1 MNINWDKFQEFR
13 KKTGL
18 QIEVGYTTWSS
29 AEMAKMNL
37 DITGNQDDIIK
48 ILNILMTHWDKKG
61 KWR

>member
-18 QIEVGYTTWSS
+18 QIDISYKGWSVGEASDMILEFAGTQ
-29 AEMAKMNL
+29 E
-37 DITGNQDDIIK
+37 DISK
-48 ILNILMTHWDKKG
+48 ILNILMTNWDKKG